1 MFIVTDFSDK
11 NLKLQKTKVQFKT
24 YNDWKKQ
31 KQTQTKQTNKNRKNK
46 KTKTLNEIL
55 KYATALEIPVIIV
68 KSFKNII
75 NM

>member
-31 KQTQTKQTNKNRKNK
+31 NKKQTQTKIGRIRRLKHLMKY
-46 KTKTLNEIL
+46 LNMQL
-55 KYATALEIPVIIV
+55 LSKYL
-68 KSFKNII
+68 
-75 NM
+75 

>member
-24 YNDWKKQ
+24 YNDWKK
-31 KQTQTKQTNKNRKNK
+31 KTNTNKNRKNK
-46 KTKTLNEIL
+46 KTKTLNEIF
-55 KYATALEIPVIIV
+55 KYATALEIPVTIV

>member
-24 YNDWKKQ
+24 YNDWKK
-31 KQTQTKQTNKNRKNK
+31 KTKKTNTNKNRKNK

-55 KYATALEIPVIIV
+55 KYATALEIPVTIV
-68 KSFKNII
+68 KSY
-75 NM
+75 

>member
-31 KQTQTKQTNKNRKNK
+31 NKKQTQTKIGR
-46 KTKTLNEIL
+46 IRRL
-55 KYATALEIPVIIV
+55 KHLMKY
-68 KSFKNII
+68 
-75 NM
+75 